1 MRTTAIGTV
10 LLALCAAEAHA
21 QSEPMQLTPQDYIDI
36 EQLAARYIYAVE
48 ECTNGGYD
56 YADLYTPDGMF
67 GVSEEW
73 GVPPEQWRFRAEG
86 RDALAAA
93 AGGGPDGCRPP
104 ETLLGYGIHHV
115 ITAHV
120 ITPTPTGAVGKS
132 TLLAIGVGGN
142 PTTIE
147 YQGGYEDVYVKTPDG
162 WRFKSRVHVFPN
174 MAESVQF
181 GSRGNGPALEGGG
194 DVCGG

>member
-1 MRTTAIGTV
+1 MRNTAVGAV
-10 LLALCAAEAHA
+10 LLVLGAAQAHA
-21 QSEPMQLTPQDYIDI
+21 QGEHIELTPQDYIDI
-36 EQLAARYIYAVE
+36 EQLAARYVHAIE

-56 YADLYTPDGMF
+56 YADLYTPDGVF

-73 GVPPEQWRFRAEG
+73 GAPQEQWRFRAEG
-86 RDALAAA
+86 RDDLAVA
-93 AGGGPDGCRPP
+93 AGGGEDGCRDPT
-104 ETLLGYGIHHV
+104 TLLGYGIRHV

-120 ITPTPTGAVGKS
+120 ITATATGAVGKS
-132 TLLAIGVGGN
+132 SLLAIGVGGN

-181 GSRGNGPALEGGG
+181 GGG
-194 DVCGG
+194 D

>member
-1 MRTTAIGTV
+1 MKCKELIVRGLGLSLSV
-10 LLALCAAEAHA
+10 LGAAQAQ
-21 QSEPMQLTPQDYIDI
+21 QSEPITLTAQDYIDI
-36 EQLAARYIYAVE
+36 EQLSSRYVHAIDH
-48 ECTNGGYD
+48 CTNGGYD
-56 YADLYTPDGMF
+56 YADLYTEDGEF
-67 GVSEEW
+67 GLAEEW
-73 GVPPEQWRFRAEG
+73 GASQEDLRFHTQG

-104 ETLLGYGIHHV
+104 ETLLGFGIHHV

-120 ITPTPTGAVGKS
+120 ITPTATGATGRS

-147 YQGGYEDVYVKTPDG
+147 YQGGYEDVYVKTPNG
-162 WRFKSRVHVFPN
+162 WRFRSRIHVFPN

-181 GSRGNGPALEGGG
+181 GSGG
-194 DVCGG
+194 DN